1 MRAGRFCCLAAL
13 ALALAACSL
22 GRIGKPLPPPITYTI
37 EASAQQTSPSS
48 SLRRQHSL
56 RVGRMRVA
64 AAYSGTALLY
74 RMNEVRVV
82 SDPYN
87 QLIAEPGPMLADQ
100 IAAWLERA
108 RLFQSVA
115 HPDTSLPA
123 DYVLEGTVTE
133 LYGDFRPGQ
142 APAAV
147 LAIQLVLI
155 DLTGTLP
162 RSTYTQVIAQRV
174 KLPAASP
181 DALVRG
187 YGQALTALL
196 AQLTTDLETAGAR

>member
-1 MRAGRFCCLAAL
+1 
-13 ALALAACSL
+13 
-22 GRIGKPLPPPITYTI
+22 
-37 EASAQQTSPSS
+37 
-48 SLRRQHSL
+48 
-56 RVGRMRVA
+56 
-64 AAYSGTALLY
+64 
-74 RMNEVRVV
+74 MNEVRVV

-87 QLIAEPGPMLADQ
+87 QLIAEPGSMLADQ

-115 HPDTSLPA
+115 HPETSRPA

-147 LAIQLVLI
+147 LAMQLVLI

-162 RSTYTQVIAQRV
+162 RSTYTRVIAQRV
-174 KLPAASP
+174 NLPAASP

-187 YGQALTALL
+187 YGQALTGLL
-196 AQLTTDLETAGAR
+196 AQLTTDLETAGTR